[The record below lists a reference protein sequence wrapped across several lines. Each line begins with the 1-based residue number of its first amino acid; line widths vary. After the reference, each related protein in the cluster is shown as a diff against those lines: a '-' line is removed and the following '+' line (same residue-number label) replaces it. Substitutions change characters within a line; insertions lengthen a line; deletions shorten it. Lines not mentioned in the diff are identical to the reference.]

1 LIPRCKPHFLF
12 PVDLLSCSRGDFSCG
27 KDSLLP
33 IDFRFARRLF
43 SCPGLSCYCARVA
56 ALRSLREAIALEQA
70 VVTGFPLDVLLFF
83 ALGSLL
89 SDFSPC
95 RLVLSFIV
103 ESS

>member
-1 LIPRCKPHFLF
+1 VVTF
-12 PVDLLSCSRGDFSCG
+12 PVARIRFSRLIFVLLDGYFPAPVYPAIAPVSRE
-27 KDSLLP
+27 L
-33 IDFRFARRLF
+33 
-43 SCPGLSCYCARVA
+43 A
-56 ALRSLREAIALEQA
+56 ALQSLREAIALEQA

>member
-1 LIPRCKPHFLF
+1 VVTF
-12 PVDLLSCSRGDFSCG
+12 PVARIRFSRLIFVLLDGYFPAPVYPAIAPVSRE
-27 KDSLLP
+27 L
-33 IDFRFARRLF
+33 
-43 SCPGLSCYCARVA
+43 A
-56 ALRSLREAIALEQA
+56 ALRAIALEQA